1 MFGNDDHDLDLVD
14 MPSPEDADTAWV
26 DLDGDGTDDSFV
38 SSVDTDGDG
47 MIDET
52 FVYADIDGDGQ
63 PESEVTFVDIDVDN
77 DGTLDITQIETDFN
91 SDGITE
97 TVTVDYVPYGTSS
110 NLGNQSIGAL
120 FGDPGEEME
129 HWHWQE
135 RSDSCAVACQ
145 EFILDDFGEEHGLD
159 FTEDQLVE
167 LATANG
173 WYQPGGGTTLA
184 NVGKLL
190 EAHGI
195 AIERMPGATLNDL
208 AQKLEQGEKVIAAV
222 DSDELQPLPDVALE
236 DWTGDS
242 IPGQDAN
249 HAVQVIGIQTSESG
263 EAMVI
268 LNDPGHPQGQR
279 MMVPAEQFVSAWEDS
294 GHYMV
299 ATAVNDVSG
308 QVAISQAPS
317 PDQPMLAGSHDRE
330 GNWHWDDGTI
340 EPGYNWDTGYV

>member
-1 MFGNDDHDLDLVD
+1 MFSNDDHDFDLVD
-14 MPSPEDADTAWV
+14 LSPLKDSETTLV
-26 DLDGDGTDDSFV
+26 DLNEDGIDDSFM
-38 SSVDTDGDG
+38 SSVDTNGDG
-47 MIDET
+47 TLDET
-52 FVYADIDGDGQ
+52 FIYADSDGDGQ
-63 PESEVTFVDIDVDN
+63 PESAVTFVDIDIDH
-77 DGTLDITQIETDFN
+77 DGILDITNIETDFN
-91 SDGITE
+91 NDGVPEI
-97 TVTVDYVPYGTSS
+97 VTVDYVPYNTSS
-110 NLGNQSIGAL
+110 FLGAQSLGTL
-120 FGDPGEEME
+120 FGDPSEDME

-145 EFILDDFGEEHGLD
+145 EFILDDFGENLRLD

-167 LATANG
+167 LATDNG

-195 AIERMPGATLNDL
+195 TVERTSGATLSDL
-208 AQKLEQGEKVIAAV
+208 AQKLEQGEKIIAAV
-222 DSDELQPLPDVALE
+222 DSDELQPMLDVALE

-263 EAMVI
+263 ETMVI
-268 LNDPGHPQGQR
+268 LNDPGHPQGQG

-294 GHYMV
+294 GNYMV
-299 ATAVNDVSG
+299 ATAVNDTSG
-308 QVAISQAPS
+308 QVAIAYPS
-317 PDQPMLAGSHDRE
+317 SSEQPMLTGSHDRA

-340 EPGYNWDTGYV
+340 EPGYNWETGYV